1 MDYQR
6 TQDLQEQDDFVTR
19 HQANRDDAI
28 DKCSILAEY
37 QAQLIQH
44 LITFEMARDV
54 VEINDVEKVA
64 KGIKNLKELALF
76 VYKDPE
82 NDENYFEYNF
92 TGLINMYL
100 VDLGLEVTS

>member
-6 TQDLQEQDDFVTR
+6 TQDLQEQDEFTTR

-37 QAQLIQH
+37 QSQLIQH
-44 LITFEMARDV
+44 LITSEMARDV
-54 VEINDVEKVA
+54 VEVNDVKKVA
-64 KGIKNLKELALF
+64 KGIERLEELALF

-92 TGLINMYL
+92 TNLINLYL
-100 VDLGLEVTS
+100 NDLGLEVTS